1 MEEMIKDVEK
11 KQQKQR
17 RRRQKKSKDH
27 DKEENP
33 FFYARVKISESTENG
48 IVKSG

>member
-1 MEEMIKDVEK
+1 MIKDVEK

-17 RRRQKKSKDH
+17 RRRQKKSKNLDQ
-27 DKEENP
+27 EENP
-33 FFYARVKISESTENG
+33 FIYARVKISESTVNR

>member
-1 MEEMIKDVEK
+1 MIKDVEK
-11 KQQKQR
+11 KKQKQR
-17 RRRQKKSKDH
+17 RRRQKKSKDL

-33 FFYARVKISESTENG
+33 FTYARVEISESTVNR